1 MAEGLITLTLTA
13 RDPAHARRIL
23 DAVEAVDAAP
33 AASEILVTRDGPAP
47 TGHTYRELVEA
58 RRRGA
63 LDDTE
68 GLRRLLRAALDALSL
83 PLDTAAGA
91 R

>member
-1 MAEGLITLTLTA
+1 VITLTLTA
-13 RDPAHARRIL
+13 RDPAHAKRIL
-23 DAVEAVDAAP
+23 DAVEAVDATP
-33 AASEILVTRDGPAP
+33 ATSEILVTRDGPAP
-47 TGHTYRELVEA
+47 TGHTYREFVEA
-58 RRRGA
+58 RRRGRS
-63 LDDTE
+63 DTE